1 MNVVENIFTSIYL
14 RNHWMS
20 PDNSESKSGHGSIL
34 KNTRN
39 ISSELPK
46 IIDQYNITSMLDA
59 GCGDWNWMRHLNLN
73 CSYVGAEIVE
83 PLIEFLD
90 RKFSSKDVK
99 FIHSDVMIDK
109 MDYYDLVMARDVL
122 VHLPDIG
129 IMKFL
134 ENYLTSESKY
144 LMVSHCSVGKTFDIE
159 AGNLRYINWDKY
171 NVEPLYKFIDS
182 EIYERPIFT
191 EQYLFNREQVT
202 ELYEN
207 FCMEK
212 HERSTELA

>member
-1 MNVVENIFTSIYL
+1 MKVVENIFTTIYFTSSWI
-14 RNHWMS
+14 NA
-20 PDNSESKSGHGSIL
+20 DNFESRSGAGSIF

-83 PLIEFLD
+83 PLIKFLD
-90 RKFSSKDVK
+90 RKYSSKDVK
-99 FIHSDVMIDK
+99 FIHSDIIIDK

-134 ENYLTSESKY
+134 ENYLTSKSKY
-144 LMVSHCSVGKTFDIE
+144 LMVSHCSVGKQFDIE

-182 EIYERPIFT
+182 EIYHCDTFT

-207 FCMEK
+207 FCKEK
-212 HERSTELA
+212 YERNVE